1 MLEKKHLDTT
11 LQLVFDLGMYND
23 KQKFRRKSFTGIK
36 QDSTLQNLNLFATT
50 IEGLQ
55 TKPLYKTFLN
65 ERSEIQEEIQE

>member
-1 MLEKKHLDTT
+1 MLEKKHIDTT
-11 LQLVFDLGMYND
+11 LQLVFDLGMHND